1 MAAFPI
7 STRNG
12 MATSSMPA
20 STSFSP
26 PSSTLSLAPKAGSS
40 TGRDGEMS
48 LVNLAARQ
56 RMLSQRMVLQ
66 TVLAARGSD
75 LHMKAARSSLT
86 LFTDSQA
93 KLVDTA
99 GHLDAANGDIIRK
112 TYHGPNGVGAT
123 IDAFAQQVG
132 TTLDLAERHSPRVED
147 ALARLVERE
156 AQAGHQLLDRLE
168 VEPGFEKAL
177 GAALATGKPQAFG
190 VVEFDGAGKA
200 ISIEEKP
207 KAPKSNYAVTGLYFL
222 DGRAPDLAARVVQGL
237 EAFRAPL
244 TPEDIARRRP
254 ETLTPRQREL
264 LTAYGY
270 PYVMEEFQFH
280 LTLSDRLI
288 GPQVPAF
295 EAAAQIHFAGLLP
308 QPFEFE
314 DLCLFGEDPSGQ
326 FHLLHRYP
334 LSA

>member
-12 MATSSMPA
+12 MATSSTPA

-26 PSSTLSLAPKAGSS
+26 PSSTLSLAPKAGAS
-40 TGRDGEMS
+40 TGRDSEMS

-75 LHMKAARSSLT
+75 LHMKAARSSLA

-147 ALARLVERE
+147 ALARLVESTDSALEALNTATTAFDQVGKAKSETLMKELAGIVASIQTVARE
-156 AQAGHQLLDRLE
+156 AKVVSFNAQVMAARAGQHGREFAVVANVLSGITNEIDGLSLQAVSLAGRSR
-168 VEPGFEKAL
+168 
-177 GAALATGKPQAFG
+177 GAA
-190 VVEFDGAGKA
+190 
-200 ISIEEKP
+200 
-207 KAPKSNYAVTGLYFL
+207 
-222 DGRAPDLAARVVQGL
+222 
-237 EAFRAPL
+237 
-244 TPEDIARRRP
+244 
-254 ETLTPRQREL
+254 
-264 LTAYGY
+264 
-270 PYVMEEFQFH
+270 
-280 LTLSDRLI
+280 
-288 GPQVPAF
+288 
-295 EAAAQIHFAGLLP
+295 
-308 QPFEFE
+308 
-314 DLCLFGEDPSGQ
+314 
-326 FHLLHRYP
+326 
-334 LSA
+334 